1 MAKPIKE
8 TPVLKGKDAV
18 NFIENQRNY
27 DRVAIAQAEKE
38 RMYTN
43 YQKLQSLLAI
53 DCGYDKLS
61 LHELRDSYS
70 PELLDIHYPNRMPQK
85 QPSVS

>member
-27 DRVAIAQAEKE
+27 DRVSIAQSEKE

-43 YQKLQSLLAI
+43 YQKLQSLLV
-53 DCGYDKLS
+53 K
-61 LHELRDSYS
+61 
-70 PELLDIHYPNRMPQK
+70 N
-85 QPSVS
+85 VSR